1 MPEYPFVVIGN
12 DDPDTVRRYARHEV
26 AWAAML
32 IKNDF
37 FPSDPGRI
45 RDVWLFNNAYTFRHY
60 SGRLFDVNPD
70 NDFSDYLQSGRVIL
84 INIGTGGGTVA
95 TTLMDVY
102 LGENFPR
109 CPFWFRVGFGELYW
123 MPTERN
129 GHIYAYPNWR
139 LTQLQD
145 AIRADHVLSFQDLI
159 TGDPNIGLRNQ
170 SYLTQA
176 RYLCY
181 YMQEKGLLGKYFT
194 QLQANI
200 DADPTGLQTLE
211 EVLGETD
218 LFNFQSRWSQWVLEQ
233 TVPELDWV
241 DGKGLVARN

>member
-1 MPEYPFVVIGN
+1 
-12 DDPDTVRRYARHEV
+12 
-26 AWAAML
+26 
-32 IKNDF
+32 
-37 FPSDPGRI
+37 
-45 RDVWLFNNAYTFRHY
+45 
-60 SGRLFDVNPD
+60 
-70 NDFSDYLQSGRVIL
+70 
-84 INIGTGGGTVA
+84 
-95 TTLMDVY
+95 
-102 LGENFPR
+102 
-109 CPFWFRVGFGELYW
+109 